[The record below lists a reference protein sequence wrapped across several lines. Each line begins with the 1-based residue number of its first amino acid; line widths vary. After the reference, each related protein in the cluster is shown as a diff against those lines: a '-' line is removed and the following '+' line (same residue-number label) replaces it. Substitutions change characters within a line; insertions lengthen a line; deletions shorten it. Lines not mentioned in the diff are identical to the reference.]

1 MASGA
6 EIDEKQPEAGVK
18 YQQIATV
25 IASEG
30 IQCKCGHAVR
40 ALHDGLAQRRHARE
54 HVIGVETRRDGLKS
68 IFPAE

>member
-6 EIDEKQPEAGVK
+6 EIDENQPEAGVK

-25 IASEG
+25 IESEG

-40 ALHDGLAQRRHARE
+40 ALHDGLAQRRQRAVTSDRLAADGEDYARW
-54 HVIGVETRRDGLKS
+54 
-68 IFPAE
+68 